1 MAKKV
6 YRVVA
11 CIGRKRN
18 VIFESKA
25 FDATD
30 GVSDMLAYHEA
41 RKAKE
46 QHCMKLWR
54 DGFSYTID
62 GRYHHIGKNIEGGK
76 IEIFLYSAR

>member
-18 VIFESKA
+18 TIYETKPFDTNDGNADWKA
-25 FDATD
+25 Y
-30 GVSDMLAYHEA
+30 SEA
-41 RKAKE
+41 RQEREKY
-46 QHCMKLWR
+46 CRKLWR
-54 DGFSYTID
+54 DGFSYSTD

-76 IEIFLYSAR
+76 IEIFLYSAK